1 MKKYDPSQHYHIGYY
16 EDGYDL
22 EVTAYKRIN
31 EPVWDAYIPHYE
43 VDDFY
48 KKVEEMKLG
57 EYIDDYGIMVYS
69 FRNDIDD
76 DEARIIFEKWLKRTG
91 LFKDKKGDCYLIRQQ
106 SPFHMKL
113 IYLLSLLYLLHQKCI
128 LTLVV

>member
-1 MKKYDPSQHYHIGYY
+1 MDKYDSNKHYHIGYY

-31 EPVWDAYIPHYE
+31 EPVWDAYIPNYE

-57 EYIDDYGIMVYS
+57 EYIDNYGIMVYS
-69 FRNDIDD
+69 LVMIWMMKKHELF
-76 DEARIIFEKWLKRTG
+76 LKMVKKERDC
-91 LFKDKKGDCYLIRQQ
+91 LKIKQKGDCHLI
-106 SPFHMKL
+106 K
-113 IYLLSLLYLLHQKCI
+113 
-128 LTLVV
+128 

>member
-1 MKKYDPSQHYHIGYY
+1 MNRASCNIQLAFVYYVKYDKFFKGRGIIMKKYNPNQHYHIGYY

-22 EVTAYKRIN
+22 EVTAYKRIH

-57 EYIDDYGIMVYS
+57 EYIDDYGIKVYS
-69 FRNDIDD
+69 FSNDINDE
-76 DEARIIFEKWLKRTG
+76 EARTIFEKWLKTNG
-91 LFKDKKGDCYLIRQQ
+91 I
-106 SPFHMKL
+106 
-113 IYLLSLLYLLHQKCI
+113 
-128 LTLVV
+128 V

>member
-1 MKKYDPSQHYHIGYY
+1 MNEASCNIQLAFVYDVKYDKFSKRGEFIMKKYEPSKHYHIGYY

-22 EVTAYKRIN
+22 EVTAYKRIH

-57 EYIDDYGIMVYS
+57 EYVDDYDIMVYS

-76 DEARIIFEKWLKRTG
+76 DEARIIFENG
-91 LFKDKKGDCYLIRQQ
+91 
-106 SPFHMKL
+106 
-113 IYLLSLLYLLHQKCI
+113 
-128 LTLVV
+128 

>member
-16 EDGYDL
+16 EDGHDL

-31 EPVWDAYIPHYE
+31 EPVWDAYIPYYE

-48 KKVEEMKLG
+48 KKVEKMKLG

-69 FRNDIDD
+69 FSNDIDD
-76 DEARIIFEKWLKRTG
+76 EEARIIFEKWLKKNG
-91 LFKDKKGDCYLIRQQ
+91 I
-106 SPFHMKL
+106 
-113 IYLLSLLYLLHQKCI
+113 
-128 LTLVV
+128 V